1 MTRREELV
9 KFLLDN
15 DPYGLLKDVR
25 PKAKSTS
32 QEQQLV
38 DKFEEITQFV
48 EEHQREP
55 KKVSRSVSK
64 TEREYYN
71 ILEGIRDSAEKI
83 AVLKPYDKANLLAEK
98 VEKVEIK
105 SFADMLANDPFG
117 LLKNSDAEDI
127 FTLKHVSKKT
137 TMPDYIANRKRCE
150 DFENFKPLF
159 EACQADIDNGKRT
172 FGKYRGERFI
182 KKGMFF
188 VLKGLVGYVA
198 EMGEK
203 ETNGKKTNAR
213 LRCIFSNG
221 TESDMLLRSLSAELY
236 KAGKLITQLNN
247 EIEDELSQI
256 GEDDKHDGYIY
267 ILESLNPDDKIQ
279 QVKDLY
285 KIGYTSTSVDE
296 RISNAKNEPTYLMAE
311 VKKVA
316 TFLTYN
322 MNPQNFEQLL
332 HQFFGN
338 SCLDIIVRDNNGKEH
353 RPREW
358 FVAPLEVIKQAI
370 GLIING
376 EIVHYRYDG
385 DKEEIVLRGEES

>member
-1 MTRREELV
+1 MTRRKELL
-9 KFLLDN
+9 KLLED
-15 DPYGLLKDVR
+15 DPFGLLQDVR
-25 PKAKSTS
+25 PKVKSTS
-32 QEQQLV
+32 QEQQLI

-48 EEHQREP
+48 EEHNREP
-55 KKVSRSVSK
+55 KKVSRAVSK
-64 TEREYYN
+64 IEREYYN
-71 ILEGIRDSAEKI
+71 ILEGIRDNNEKI
-83 AVLKPYDKANLLAEK
+83 AILKPQDRLNLLEES
-98 VEKVEIK
+98 VDEVEIT

-117 LLKNSDAEDI
+117 LLKSEEEDI
-127 FTLKHVSKKT
+127 FTLKHVSKQT
-137 TMPDYIANRKRCE
+137 TMPDYIANRKRCK

-188 VLKGLVGYVA
+188 VLKGVVGYVA

-203 ETNGKKTNAR
+203 KTKGKKTNAR

-236 KAGKLITQLNN
+236 KAGKLITQLNS
-247 EIEDELSQI
+247 EVEDELSQI
-256 GEDDKHDGYIY
+256 EEEDNHDGYIY
-267 ILESLNPDDKIQ
+267 ILKSLNSSEKIQ
-279 QVKDLY
+279 QIKDLY
-285 KIGYTSTSVDE
+285 KIGYSSTLVDE
-296 RISNAKNEPTYLMAE
+296 RIANAKNEPTYLMAE

-316 TFLTYN
+316 TYKTYN

-332 HQFFGN
+332 HRFFGN

-358 FVAPLEVIKQAI
+358 FVAPLELIKQAI
-370 GLIING
+370 MLIDNR
-376 EIVHYRYDG
+376 EIVNYRYDG
-385 DKEEIVLRGEES
+385 DREEIVLRKEL

>member
-1 MTRREELV
+1 MTRREELL
-9 KFLLDN
+9 KLLED
-15 DPYGLLKDVR
+15 DPFGLLQDVR

-32 QEQQLV
+32 QEQQLI

-48 EEHQREP
+48 EEHNREP
-55 KKVSRSVSK
+55 KKVSRTVSK
-64 TEREYYN
+64 IEREYYN
-71 ILEGIRDSAEKI
+71 ILEGIRDNNEKI
-83 AVLKPYDKANLLAEK
+83 AILKPHDRLNLLEES
-98 VEKVEIK
+98 VDEVEIT

-117 LLKNSDAEDI
+117 LLENDEEDI
-127 FTLKHVSKKT
+127 FTLKHVSKIT

-150 DFENFKPLF
+150 DFESFKPLF
-159 EACQADIDNGKRT
+159 EACQADIESGKRT

-188 VLKGLVGYVA
+188 VLKGVVGYVA
-198 EMGEK
+198 EMGAK
-203 ETNGKKTNAR
+203 ESNGKRTNAR

-236 KAGKLITQLNN
+236 KAGKLITQLNS

-256 GEDDKHDGYIY
+256 GEEDKHDGYIY
-267 ILESLNPDDKIQ
+267 ILESLNPSEQIQ
-279 QVKDLY
+279 QIKDLY
-285 KIGYTSTSVDE
+285 KIGYSSTSVDE

-316 TFLTYN
+316 TYKTYN
-322 MNPQNFEQLL
+322 MNTQSFEQLL

-370 GLIING
+370 ELIING
-376 EIVHYRYDG
+376 EIVNYRYDG
-385 DKEEIVLRGEES
+385 DREEIVLRGEES

>member
-1 MTRREELV
+1 MTRRKELL
-9 KFLLDN
+9 KLLED
-15 DPYGLLKDVR
+15 DPFGLLQDVR
-25 PKAKSTS
+25 PKVKSTS
-32 QEQQLV
+32 QEQQLI

-48 EEHQREP
+48 EEHNREP
-55 KKVSRSVSK
+55 KKVSRAVSK
-64 TEREYYN
+64 IEREYYN
-71 ILEGIRDSAEKI
+71 ILEGIRDNNEKI
-83 AVLKPYDKANLLAEK
+83 AILKPQDRLNLLEES
-98 VEKVEIK
+98 VDEVEIT

-117 LLKNSDAEDI
+117 LLKSEEEDI
-127 FTLKHVSKKT
+127 FTLKHVSKQT

-159 EACQADIDNGKRT
+159 EACQADIESGKRT

-188 VLKGLVGYVA
+188 VLKGVVGYVA

-203 ETNGKKTNAR
+203 KTKGKKTNAR

-236 KAGKLITQLNN
+236 KAGKLITQLNS
-247 EIEDELSQI
+247 EVEDELSQI
-256 GEDDKHDGYIY
+256 EEEDNHDGYIY
-267 ILESLNPDDKIQ
+267 ILKSLNSSEKIQ
-279 QVKDLY
+279 QIKDLY
-285 KIGYTSTSVDE
+285 KIGYSSTSVDE
-296 RISNAKNEPTYLMAE
+296 RIANAKNEPTYLMAE

-316 TFLTYN
+316 TYKTYN

-332 HQFFGN
+332 HRFFGN

-358 FVAPLEVIKQAI
+358 FVAPLELIKQAI
-370 GLIING
+370 MLIDNR
-376 EIVHYRYDG
+376 EIVNYRYDG
-385 DKEEIVLRGEES
+385 DREEIVLRKEL